1 MNADLIPIPYHLKLK
16 MLILITEF
24 GYFFF
29 RVAVHRSVLSLLLIL
44 PLSPNPLIVPTKATS
59 LELSSLYNHKQYLEL
74 CAWKDLAFIQR
85 ITFIFLKNITHFI
98 SGNYLRK

>member
-29 RVAVHRSVLSLLLIL
+29 RGTVHRPVLSLLLIL
-44 PLSPNPLIVPTKATS
+44 PSP
-59 LELSSLYNHKQYLEL
+59 
-74 CAWKDLAFIQR
+74 
-85 ITFIFLKNITHFI
+85 
-98 SGNYLRK
+98 